1 MVCAEAPA
9 RNALILLAAG
19 RSRRFAA
26 GDKLLHPWRGAPLLV
41 QTLRSLAAVPVV
53 ARVAVIGLG
62 DDARRAM
69 LEPAGYRCV
78 ENPDPARGMGS
89 SLACAVAAL
98 PAAIDAVFVCLA
110 DMPLITPAVFTQL
123 AAALTSTPGV
133 SVVCPRHA
141 GQRGHPVLFSA
152 CHLPALAALE
162 GDEGARA
169 IIVAAGSALRLVDV
183 DDSGVLRDFDTV
195 EAFADQT

>member
-1 MVCAEAPA
+1 MVSAEPQR

-41 QTLRSLAAVPVV
+41 QTLRALASAPVI
-53 ARVAVIGLG
+53 ARVAVIGAG
-62 DDARRAM
+62 DEARRAM
-69 LEPAGYRCV
+69 LAPAGYRCV

-98 PAAIDAVFVCLA
+98 PPAVDGAFVCLA
-110 DMPLITPAVFTQL
+110 DMPLLPPTVFSQL
-123 AAALTSTPGV
+123 AAVLDASPEV
-133 SVVCPRHA
+133 SLVCPRYA

-152 CHLPALAALE
+152 RHFPALAALE

-169 IIVAAGSALRLVDV
+169 VLAAAGSALRLLDI
-183 DDSGVLRDFDTV
+183 DEPGVLRDFDTV
-195 EAFADQT
+195 EAFADQS

>member
-1 MVCAEAPA
+1 MVRAESP
-9 RNALILLAAG
+9 RRDALILLAAG

-26 GDKLLHPWRGAPLLV
+26 GDKLLHPWRGAPLLA
-41 QTLRSLAAVPVV
+41 QTLRALASAPAV
-53 ARVAVIGLG
+53 ARVAVTGAG
-62 DDARRAM
+62 DEARRAM
-69 LEPAGYRCV
+69 LAPAGYQCV

-98 PAAIDAVFVCLA
+98 PPAIDGVFVCLA
-110 DMPLITPAVFTQL
+110 DMPLLPPTVFAQL
-123 AAALTSTPGV
+123 AAALEATPGI

-152 CHLPALAALE
+152 SHLPALAALD

-169 IIVAAGSALRLVDV
+169 VLAAAGSALLLLDI
-183 DDSGVLRDFDTV
+183 DDPGVLRDFDTV
-195 EAFADQT
+195 EAFAEQS